1 MGGALMFGYAALAQS
16 SFATLGSSSV
26 AYTVAITEAATLA
39 DSIVGVQGYSKNIT
53 EAMSVLT
60 DSSVVVVDFKGV
72 VSEGIT
78 LADSSSKIYGVT
90 ANITENASFADSQN
104 VIKAMFETVSEPVS
118 MLDFASYIGWFIIND
133 NQTIT
138 WNAANNSQSVT
149 WQNIGDNQTPNWVVI
164 NNTQA

>member
-16 SFATLGSSSV
+16 SFAALGNTAFSGV
-26 AYTVAITEAATLA
+26 VTEAITLDDSSTGVRGAT
-39 DSIVGVQGYSKNIT
+39 GNIT
-53 EAMSVLT
+53 ESMSVLT
-60 DSSVVVVDFKGV
+60 DSSVAFIDFKATA
-72 VSEGIT
+72 SESIT
-78 LADSSSKIYGVT
+78 LADSSSKIYGAT

-104 VIKAMFETVSEPVS
+104 VIKAMFDTVVEPIT

-149 WQNIGDNQTPNWVVI
+149 WQNIGDDQTPNWVVI